1 MRNMSI
7 LAVPCLALAGC
18 SFSASLG
25 TTDGPK
31 NDTSIIDASETGP
44 DGAPLAWTDTSEGD
58 FGRAGNSMVN
68 AIATPWGTIEPRG
81 YIPGYWLAHAG
92 RPTLAGFTGTE
103 DQIDWNMLPRN
114 VPTSIVNTATFSNA
128 APPWL
133 DTPGAIFV
141 VWVEGEVQLA
151 AGLNQF
157 QLSCDDFAAVQM
169 IKPGETTFSDVVKN
183 HFPNGA
189 VIGDVTN
196 PDVTPRWVPIRWALR
211 DAGGGSG
218 IDLKTRAG
226 NSGAFTTIATEAIR
240 VDTTQVANLLAFG
253 FNDFGVAELVG
264 AKQWQAPLLKLPN
277 SNNAPSGFGINAGT
291 TFSLIWLGQYRV
303 DQPGMHTFVLDT
315 DDGHRLTIDGAVVVA
330 DKLTGGAQGSTT
342 SVNLTAGWH
351 DIQLDWWQRNG
362 NARAIVTMQAPGDA
376 TAGPIPAERLRS
388 VVTGRNRLT
397 AVPKGG
403 TTNTN
408 NAGNASI
415 TLPISLPSDA
425 KIVDADVR
433 INYNGNN
440 GVAKLFDPGGAQ
452 LDTFLLNDNGTT
464 YYHYHGNA
472 MLNAD
477 GDWRIDVTGQS
488 NKELSNVY
496 LTVTFRSFAEPAIAT
511 QSSYLSAAK
520 IFARPVTMQKMTW
533 TTQGAGTVLGYIRS
547 CAAACTGADGWTSVT
562 SGAPLI
568 GLTGTHIE
576 YRFELTSDGIQVP
589 AVESVTFE
597 AVGS

>member
-1 MRNMSI
+1 MSI

-18 SFSASLG
+18 SFSASQG
-25 TTDGPK
+25 TTDGPA
-31 NDTSIIDASETGP
+31 NDTRLDAAFDAAP
-44 DGAPLAWTDTSEGD
+44 DGAPLSWTDTSETD
-58 FGRAGNSMVN
+58 FGRAGTSLVN
-68 AIATPWGTIEPRG
+68 ALATPWGTIEPRG
-81 YIPGYWLAHAG
+81 YIPGYWLAHAATG
-92 RPTLAGFTGTE
+92 NVVGFTGDET
-103 DQIDWNMLPRN
+103 QINWDILPRN
-114 VPTSIVNTATFSNA
+114 IPTSIVNTASFNA
-128 APPWL
+128 GGGAPPWL
-133 DTPGAIFV
+133 DAPADLYV
-141 VWVEGEVQLA
+141 VWAEGEVRLA
-151 AGLNQF
+151 PGLNQF
-157 QLSCDDFAAVQM
+157 QLTCDDFAAVQM
-169 IKPGETTFSDVVKN
+169 VKPGETTFSDVVKN
-183 HFPNGA
+183 HFPVGA
-189 VIGDVTN
+189 VTGEVTN
-196 PDVTPRWVPIRWALR
+196 PDITPRWVPFRWALR
-211 DAGGGSG
+211 DAGSGSG

-264 AKQWQAPLLKLPN
+264 AKQWQAPLVNLPN
-277 SNNAPSGFGINAGT
+277 SNSAPSGFGINAGT

-408 NAGNASI
+408 NGGNASI
-415 TLPISLPSDA
+415 TMPISLPSDA

-433 INYNGNN
+433 INYNGNG
-440 GVAKLFDPGGAQ
+440 GVAKLFDPAGNQ
-452 LDTFLLNDNGTT
+452 LDTFLLNDNATT
-464 YYHYHGNA
+464 FYHYHGNA
-472 MLNAD
+472 TLDAN

-488 NKELSNVY
+488 NKQLSNVY

-511 QSSYLSAAK
+511 QSSYRSAAK
-520 IFARPVTMQKMTW
+520 VFAQPVTMQKMTW